1 LLSASKSL
9 VWFTV
14 SNALRVSREAA
25 YTVLPLLGKI
35 STVVRNAKIAFGQP
49 VFTLKPTTDHHTQTV
64 AVLGFTFGGS
74 RVVIIA
80 AGGTDLY
87 CHSEPPLTSGKLCF
101 IINFIGGPHRE
112 AEFLLGAASL
122 ASPLNRPALKAFVA
136 DVQNN
141 KFKQFG
147 DYWS

>member
-101 IINFIGGPHRE
+101 IINLIGGTGGRV
-112 AEFLLGAASL
+112 FTGGAAAPL
-122 ASPLNRPALKAFVA
+122 GSPFEPLLL
-136 DVQNN
+136 
-141 KFKQFG
+141 
-147 DYWS
+147 